1 MSERASEFFLLLPPF
16 ACDSAL
22 SFPSPCACV
31 CVRANVQSPVQPSL
45 KLCSYVRVRDRAR
58 GEEEARKEHKQG
70 LAGKK
75 NTSRGM
81 NGTTAAAGEQPCLNE
96 EICVDEMKN
105 KKVL

>member
-1 MSERASEFFLLLPPF
+1 M
-16 ACDSAL
+16 L
-22 SFPSPCACV
+22 SLSPRLVRVCACV
-31 CVRANVQSPVQPSL
+31 RASVQSPVQPSL

-75 NTSRGM
+75 YFAWNERNYDVG
-81 NGTTAAAGEQPCLNE
+81 GEQPCLNE